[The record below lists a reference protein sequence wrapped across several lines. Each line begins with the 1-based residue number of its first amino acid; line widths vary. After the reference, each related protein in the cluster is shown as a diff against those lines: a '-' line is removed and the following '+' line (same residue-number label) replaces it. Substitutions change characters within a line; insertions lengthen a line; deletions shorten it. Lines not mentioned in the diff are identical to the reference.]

1 MLYQENDWV
10 YVISEDNKEG
20 FIPHSYCAQFGSQLA
35 GLALNVKKKM
45 PRGDTSQGPGGGVG
59 GVGGL
64 HNSQLGG
71 IRGSS
76 EMLGPPDL
84 NPLNTLKS
92 IQPPGKG
99 EHSC

>member
-45 PRGDTSQGPGGGVG
+45 PRDHSLVDQGGGR
-59 GVGGL
+59 L
-64 HNSQLGG
+64 RMNENMESDHNTTTATT
-71 IRGSS
+71 
-76 EMLGPPDL
+76 
-84 NPLNTLKS
+84 NTNMS
-92 IQPPGKG
+92 GGKG
-99 EHSC
+99 EINEVD

>member
-45 PRGDTSQGPGGGVG
+45 PRGDNSQGPGGGVG
-59 GVGGL
+59 AI
-64 HNSQLGG
+64 HNAQAGAV
-71 IRGSS
+71 RGSS

-84 NPLNTLKS
+84 HSLNTVNQ
-92 IQPPGKG
+92 IQASGKG
-99 EHSC
+99 EQIF